1 MKFTNQSRLSRAKK
15 FFLALGGIG
24 LTVLIINP
32 RVAVSDKGIVAASCT
47 TKHFYMPEISNNALT
62 MPAGVY
68 SPQSYVDTAIP
79 RVMASYTQ
87 GLAGNPFTGLG
98 IALLGNLKPSLVS
111 ILDTALTD
119 VCAGR
124 NADYLNTLSSIG
136 NH

>member
-1 MKFTNQSRLSRAKK
+1 MTNTNQGKSFRFKK
-15 FFLALGGIG
+15 LFLALGGIG

-47 TKHFYMPEISNNALT
+47 TKHFYMPEISNDGLT

-68 SPQSYVDTAIP
+68 SPESFVDTAMP
-79 RVMASYTQ
+79 RLMANYTQ
-87 GLAGNPFTGLG
+87 ELAGNPFTGLG
-98 IALLGNLKPSLVS
+98 IALLGSLKPSLVS

-124 NADYLNTLSSIG
+124 NTDYITTLSSIG
-136 NH
+136 NQ